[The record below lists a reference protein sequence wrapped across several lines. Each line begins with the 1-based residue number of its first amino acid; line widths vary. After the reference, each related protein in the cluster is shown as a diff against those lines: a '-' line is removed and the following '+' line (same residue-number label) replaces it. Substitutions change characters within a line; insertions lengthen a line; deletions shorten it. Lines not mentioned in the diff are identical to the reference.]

1 MVEKKEAKE
10 IAKVCHVVRRF
21 VKEKWGG
28 TESVVYYLADQYE
41 KKGVKSPVLTT
52 SMFSKKGLQE
62 FGRVAVY
69 RFAYF
74 LPWFGLNEA
83 AKESLREKGGSPLSF
98 SLFKFLWF
106 QKDCSIIHTHT
117 AHRLGGIARTV
128 ARLRGIP
135 YVVSL
140 HGGCLTLPDEQ
151 AEAMQEPF
159 KGKFE
164 WGKIFGLLFGSRQ
177 VLSDADAII
186 CVGRDE
192 YERMQQ
198 RYPNKRVYYQ
208 ANGVSTSF
216 FAEAQPTAFRDK
228 YNIPSNQK
236 IINCVSRI
244 DSQKNQLLL
253 LKAFAEF
260 QQQHPGYKLV
270 LIGPVTVT
278 SYHDLLM
285 KTAKELAIEEKL
297 LLIPG
302 FPLEDPLLASAYKAA
317 DMFVLPSRHEPFGI
331 VILEAWAAGAAVI
344 AAKVGGIPGFTTD
357 GQDIQLFE
365 DNNQPELVAALKK
378 LAVDAPYKKA
388 LSTGGLDAVK
398 LYDWSAIAEQ
408 TLDIYKDALR
418 ENQ

>member
-1 MVEKKEAKE
+1 MAENRENSE
-10 IAKVCHVVRRF
+10 ITKVCHVVRRF

-41 KKGVKSPVLTT
+41 QKGVKSPILTT

-74 LPWFGLNEA
+74 LPWLGLNND
-83 AKESLREKGGSPLSF
+83 AKEKLREKGGSPISF
-98 SLFKFLWF
+98 SLLKFLWS

-128 ARLRGIP
+128 ARLREIP

-164 WGKIFGLLFGSRQ
+164 WGKVFGLLFGSRK

-192 YERMQQ
+192 YELMQQ

-208 ANGVSTSF
+208 PNGVSTSF
-216 FAEAQPTAFRDK
+216 FAEAKAKAFRDK
-228 YNIPSNQK
+228 YDIPFSEK
-236 IINCVSRI
+236 IILCISRI
-244 DSQKNQLLL
+244 
-253 LKAFAEF
+253 
-260 QQQHPGYKLV
+260 
-270 LIGPVTVT
+270 
-278 SYHDLLM
+278 
-285 KTAKELAIEEKL
+285 
-297 LLIPG
+297 
-302 FPLEDPLLASAYKAA
+302 
-317 DMFVLPSRHEPFGI
+317 
-331 VILEAWAAGAAVI
+331 
-344 AAKVGGIPGFTTD
+344 
-357 GQDIQLFE
+357 
-365 DNNQPELVAALKK
+365 
-378 LAVDAPYKKA
+378 
-388 LSTGGLDAVK
+388 
-398 LYDWSAIAEQ
+398 
-408 TLDIYKDALR
+408 
-418 ENQ
+418 